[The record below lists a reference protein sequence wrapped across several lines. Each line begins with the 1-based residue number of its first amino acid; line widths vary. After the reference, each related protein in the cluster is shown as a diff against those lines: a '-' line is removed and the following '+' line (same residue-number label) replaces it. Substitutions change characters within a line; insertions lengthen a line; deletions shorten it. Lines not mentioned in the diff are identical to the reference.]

1 MGGYSSDGKGCK
13 LILLVEDNPT
23 DEALILRAFKK
34 YNLAGQITVVR
45 DGAEAVDFIDCRG
58 AYKDRDPRDVPQ
70 LILLDMKLPKLSGL
84 EVLRQIRAN
93 QHTRLLPV
101 IMLTSSR
108 EEQDLI
114 ESYRSGANS
123 YVRKPIEYDQ
133 FLEAIREL
141 SLYWLIMNEPPPD
154 T

>member
-1 MGGYSSDGKGCK
+1 
-13 LILLVEDNPT
+13 LIVLVEDNPT
-23 DEALILRAFKK
+23 DEALVLRAFKK
-34 YNLAGQITVVR
+34 YNLSAKIIVVR
-45 DGAEAVDFIDCRG
+45 DGAEAVDFIFCQG

-70 LILLDMKLPKLSGL
+70 LIFLDLKLPKLSGL

-93 QHTRLLPV
+93 EHTRLLPV
-101 IMLTSSR
+101 IMLTSSK

-114 ESYRSGANS
+114 QSYRSGANS
-123 YVRKPIEYDQ
+123 YIRKPIEYDQ

-141 SLYWLIMNEPPPD
+141 SLYWLKLNERPPD

>member
-1 MGGYSSDGKGCK
+1 M
-13 LILLVEDNPT
+13 ILLVEDNPT
-23 DEALILRAFKK
+23 DEALVLRAFKK
-34 YNLAGQITVVR
+34 YNLSAKIIVVR
-45 DGAEAVDFIDCRG
+45 DGAEAVDFIFCQG
-58 AYKDRDPRDVPQ
+58 AYKDRDPRDIPQ

-93 QHTRLLPV
+93 EHTRLLPV
-101 IMLTSSR
+101 IMLTSSK
-108 EEQDLI
+108 EEQDLM

-141 SLYWLIMNEPPPD
+141 SLYWLKVNEQPPD